1 MKKNVVRVLALVLVA
16 LMCLSLIP
24 FAAHAEEHV
33 HQFAEE
39 RVEPT
44 CQNNGYVQ
52 TYCPLCGATVSMVY
66 LNELAPHSFVCV
78 EDEQYVIEAGDCEH
92 ASLYWKSCSVCG
104 VSAEEE
110 YGEQVRKMQE
120 ELVGRMATREITL
133 AEAESIA
140 ADRVRVFDEHYKF
153 SHLHQRRLEGL
164 QLLRQLRRVFRL

>member
-33 HQFAEE
+33 HQF
-39 RVEPT
+39 EPITVPAT
-44 CQNNGYVQ
+44 CQYNGYVQ
-52 TYCPLCGATVSMVY
+52 VICPICGAGGEIVSY

-92 ASLYWKSCSVCG
+92 ATQYWKSCSVCE

-110 YGEQVRKMQE
+110 YGDLNAVKLPAAGLRETAVQE
-120 ELVGRMATREITL
+120 DMKGGHIKGSL
-133 AEAESIA
+133 A
-140 ADRVRVFDEHYKF
+140 
-153 SHLHQRRLEGL
+153 
-164 QLLRQLRRVFRL
+164 